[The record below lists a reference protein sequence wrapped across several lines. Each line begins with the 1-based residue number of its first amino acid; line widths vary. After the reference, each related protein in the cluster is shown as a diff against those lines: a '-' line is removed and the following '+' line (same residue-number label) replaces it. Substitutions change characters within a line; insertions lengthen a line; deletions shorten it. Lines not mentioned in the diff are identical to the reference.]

1 MSFFCTHPD
10 PSLLIANGD
19 IAYSEGLL
27 EALQQRGFAPRI
39 ATECATA
46 RTILRDDP
54 AAFVVVDAVLPDG
67 SGIDLIEM
75 ARSGRPDVVAVVLS
89 AHGDPRL
96 AVAAARAGA
105 ADYLIKWATAD
116 EVAGALIGAPRGR
129 SLLPGALR
137 RPEDVRWMHIRD
149 GLKQTDW
156 NVSETARALG
166 MHRRTL
172 QRILNR
178 RRPVELGDLR
188 AAA

>member
-1 MSFFCTHPD
+1 MSFFCTDPD
-10 PSLLIANGD
+10 PTLLIANGD
-19 IAYSEGLL
+19 APYGEGLV
-27 EALQQRGFAPRI
+27 EALQQRGFAARM
-39 ATECATA
+39 ATDLAMA
-46 RTILRDDP
+46 RASLRDDP
-54 AAFVVVDAVLPDG
+54 AAFLVVDAVLPDG
-67 SGIDLIEM
+67 VGIDLIAE
-75 ARSGRPDVVAVVLS
+75 ARAARPDVVAVVLS

-129 SLLPGALR
+129 SLLPASLR
-137 RPEDVRWMHIRD
+137 RPEDVRWLHIRD

-178 RRPVELGDLR
+178 RRPAELIDLR
-188 AAA
+188 EAA